1 MPTKNPRI
9 NIVVEGPLYKVL
21 KELADKKGLS
31 LSTLSRDLIREA
43 LETREDIALNYVA
56 GEREGTLKAAEL
68 IDHDDV
74 WS

>member
-9 NIVVEGPLYKVL
+9 NIVVEGPLYKIL

-31 LSTLSRDLIREA
+31 MSTLSRDLIREA
-43 LETREDIALNYVA
+43 LEMREDIVLSYVA
-56 GEREGTLKAAEL
+56 GKRDGTLKAADL
-68 IDHDDV
+68 IDHDDA

>member
-43 LETREDIALNYVA
+43 LEMREDIALNYVA
-56 GEREGTLKAAEL
+56 DKRDRTLKAAEL
-68 IDHDDV
+68 IDHDDA

>member
-9 NIVVEGPLYKVL
+9 NIVVEDPLYKIL

-31 LSTLSRDLIREA
+31 MSSLSRDLIREA
-43 LETREDIALNYVA
+43 LEMREDIALSYVA
-56 GEREGTLKAAEL
+56 EKRDGTLKAAEL
-68 IDHDDV
+68 IDHDDA